1 MKELID
7 EQEFIE
13 IKNVYSV
20 NDSERGWKDKP
31 QIGRKYLQKT
41 QLIKKLLSQM
51 HSKLIKLNSKKIAD

>member
-1 MKELID
+1 MELID

-41 QLIKKLLSQM
+41 QLIKKTVIPNALQT
-51 HSKLIKLNSKKIAD
+51 HKTQQ